1 MVSRDRSRTLL
12 LAAALAAALTL
23 GVFTLFG
30 LAAERASERARREE
44 TARAA
49 LEAAAARSASR
60 IEAELR
66 EALQRVRDAQ
76 AAGAL
81 ERLTPDELGAVH
93 VVLAGADGAPL
104 WPPRATWLEL
114 DGALERAS
122 FAVREV
128 LERTG
133 SARAEEPA
141 PEELLASVAGW
152 EKPCGERA
160 LARFRLAQRDG
171 DWSRLDGADLEH
183 LPSAAG
189 FYVHAARARD
199 ALQRGKSENARVAL
213 HALEAFLAPLRTT
226 APVSIETWRRE
237 LYAELEPLQPGLG
250 AAQEKLA
257 AAWERRTTWIKVHA
271 QGLASALA
279 RATGRGRFEAL
290 EAGALPSFSLAW
302 NTPGKELRAIAS
314 LEERAQQ
321 QVLDALARE
330 LAPRC
335 TELRLIDGAAA
346 GAVRAPE
353 LVASFPGLGLE
364 PLLAAR
370 WREEAAFPW
379 RTVVAGSF
387 LAACL
392 ALALLGLAFASRS
405 VRAERAAVAERSE
418 FLSRV
423 SHQLKTPVAN
433 LRLFAETLAS
443 GRAREPEDVQK
454 MQAILGSEA
463 ERLGEYLQRVLSLAR
478 LDESTEAS
486 ATETIDLLAL
496 LEIERARAALLA
508 ARAGVRFEQE
518 WPAAVPALRGDA
530 RALADALA
538 NVVENAVRFS
548 RVGGHVR
555 LEAEV
560 LPQEL
565 RVRVRDEGPGI
576 PSSEH
581 ERIFERFAQLGG
593 ERRAAGEGTG
603 LGLWIAREGAR
614 RSGGTLVVERSD
626 ASGTSFLF
634 RWPLPME

>member
-1 MVSRDRSRTLL
+1 MLARDRSRFLL

-30 LAAERASERARREE
+30 LAAERASERAQREE

-66 EALQRVRDAQ
+66 EALQRVRDAH
-76 AAGAL
+76 AAGEL
-81 ERLTPDELGAVH
+81 ERLTPEELGAVH
-93 VVLAGADGAPL
+93 VALAGADGAPL

-122 FAVREV
+122 FAVREL

-133 SARAEEPA
+133 AVRAEELA
-141 PEELLASVAGW
+141 TEELLASVAGW

-189 FYVHAARARD
+189 FHVHAARARE
-199 ALQRGKSENARVAL
+199 ALQRGKAEHARVAL
-213 HALEAFLAPLRTT
+213 QALEAFLAPLRTT
-226 APVSIETWRRE
+226 APVSIESWRRE

-250 AAQEKLA
+250 AAQDALA
-257 AAWERRTTWIKVHA
+257 AAWERRHAWIQVHE
-271 QGLASALA
+271 QGIAGALA
-279 RATGRGRFEAL
+279 RATSRGRFEAL
-290 EAGALPSFSLAW
+290 DAGALPSFSLAW
-302 NTPGKELRAIAS
+302 STPSTELRAIAAFD
-314 LEERAQQ
+314 ERAQQ
-321 QVLDALARE
+321 QVLETLARE

-335 TELRLIDGAAA
+335 AELLLIDGAAA
-346 GAVRAPE
+346 GAVRAPM

-370 WREEAAFPW
+370 WRDEAAFPW

-392 ALALLGLAFASRS
+392 SLALLGLALASRS

-443 GRAREPEDVQK
+443 GRAREPEVVQK

-463 ERLGEYLQRVLSLAR
+463 ERLGDYLQRVLSLAR
-478 LDESTEAS
+478 LDETAEAS
-486 ATETIDLLAL
+486 AAETIDLRKL
-496 LEIERARAALLA
+496 LEAERARAALLA
-508 ARAGVRFEQE
+508 ARAGVRFEQQ
-518 WPAAVPALRGDA
+518 WPAELPALRGDA

-538 NVVENAVRFS
+538 NVIENAVRFT
-548 RVGGHVR
+548 RVGGLVR

-560 LPQEL
+560 LAHEL
-565 RVRVRDEGPGI
+565 RVRVLDQGSGI
-576 PSSEH
+576 PAEEH

-634 RWPLPME
+634 RWPLALE